1 MTAGTSRADR
11 RFGGASRPDTAVG
24 AGSRARFAA
33 LAALSCGAL
42 AIATAPLLPVV
53 STSQGPPP
61 AAGFLAWP
69 LLGALALIPAVAA
82 VGLARSAPAVTA
94 GLMLGLAALAP
105 GRALLDV
112 QLIADAGLAARPELV
127 VATSLAPLHPGPGLA
142 LLLAGHLLTALAGV
156 LVLTARAP
164 DADREGSCAPTAGE
178 GVGEELTGR
187 GTPRQGLLLAALG
200 LGVVASVGLLAPP
213 FHSTTG
219 FLLARWAFDGPGWA
233 LAGAMLLA
241 VLVPTVACLLAA
253 STSRGRARGG
263 LLGLAAGV
271 AAVAAP
277 ALAAGLFGTDLTP
290 APGPVAALTAA
301 AGLALLA
308 GPAGH
313 ALTRDSSAD
322 QPDLILP
329 AAERLYRLA
338 GATALLAGALA
349 TAGVLAPALQV
360 PAGTAEPVL
369 NHARLLAPAAV
380 VLTVLGVALL
390 FSARVGAVTRPVLSV
405 AWVVGPLA
413 ATAILDP
420 VLTASDVPGVRLGL
434 GSWCAAAVLVVAAA
448 AGLCA
453 AVAGG
458 VERDD
463 VDLSALAQRG
473 TDRPLLAAGVG
484 AALLAVPAFA
494 LPLAQAQGHQLM
506 AIAPGVSGTQLSAW
520 GLLTGLVAVLLA
532 TLIAPRC
539 RPIRAVALLVG
550 AGAVVIVRLAELPL
564 VAARLDGAVLSVG
577 TWFSLGVLVL
587 LVIGIG
593 LAMRPST
600 W

>member
-1 MTAGTSRADR
+1 M
-11 RFGGASRPDTAVG
+11 
-24 AGSRARFAA
+24 
-33 LAALSCGAL
+33 
-42 AIATAPLLPVV
+42 
-53 STSQGPPP
+53 
-61 AAGFLAWP
+61 
-69 LLGALALIPAVAA
+69 
-82 VGLARSAPAVTA
+82 TA

-164 DADREGSCAPTAGE
+164 DADRDGSCAPTAGE

-380 VLTVLGVALL
+380 VLVVLGVALL
-390 FSARVGAVTRPVLSV
+390 FSARIGAVTRPALSV

-473 TDRPLLAAGVG
+473 TDRPLLASGVA
-484 AALLAVPAFA
+484 AALLAIPAFA
-494 LPLAQAQGHQLM
+494 LPLAQARGHRLM
-506 AIAPGVSGTQLSAW
+506 AIAPGASEAQVTGAQLSAW

-539 RPIRAVALLVG
+539 RPIRAVALLAG
-550 AGAVVIVRLAELPL
+550 AGVVVIVRLAELPL
-564 VAARLDGAVLSVG
+564 VAAPLDGAVLAAG

-593 LAMRPST
+593 LALRPSN